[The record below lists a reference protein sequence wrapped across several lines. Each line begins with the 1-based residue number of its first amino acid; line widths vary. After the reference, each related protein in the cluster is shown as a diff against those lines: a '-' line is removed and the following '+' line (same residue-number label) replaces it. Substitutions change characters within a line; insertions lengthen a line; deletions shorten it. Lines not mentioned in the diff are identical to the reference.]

1 MSKDVN
7 IDNYMRFYK
16 EDDKGDDKAKEWS
29 PICRE
34 ERQYA
39 LYLSNVLR
47 YYGKDPQ
54 NRISDNEKVK
64 NIFKACGFN
73 DIDLKNIVIEN
84 VYYEATFMRDF
95 FERNREIHFKKDAK
109 IKGNEDHSFNWRL
122 LEYCWCNFLK
132 EPKDKLKGLIEKE
145 IEKKNFEEN
154 NYGARNEI
162 PFLKYAEHVKKNFKN
177 KKEFKKECDS
187 IENKSEFSKDIKL
200 RKIVRAMMN
209 AKPDLAVIYYDKE
222 KGARK
227 LLFIECKYE
236 SDEDNYIF
244 YDYSENE
251 EVIRG
256 TISQTAVQGYIAD
269 FLCQCRGYMNGVQVS
284 ELLDN
289 KKPKG
294 YEGKYLSK
302 MVRFVASQ
310 DAGKCDNS
318 TKKKNKSKD
327 ISKDTDEGKT
337 IGEINIKDLIEI
349 EKDIFD
355 KE

>member
-16 EDDKGDDKAKEWS
+16 EDDEEDDKAKEWS

-54 NRISDNEKVK
+54 NRIRDNEKVK

-73 DIDLKNIVIEN
+73 EKNGFSSLDNLIIEN

-95 FERNREIHFKKDAK
+95 FERNREIHFKKDDVK
-109 IKGNEDHSFNWRL
+109 IKGNKDNSFNWHL

-132 EPKDKLKGLIEKE
+132 ESKDKLEGLIEKE

-162 PFLKYAEHVKKNFKN
+162 PFLKYAENVKKNFKN
-177 KKEFKKECDS
+177 EEAFINECKKIANVKEF
-187 IENKSEFSKDIKL
+187 IRDIKL

-209 AKPDLAVIYYDKE
+209 AKPDLAVLYEEKDK
-222 KGARK
+222 RK

-236 SDEDNYIF
+236 SYEDYYKYYSNYDE
-244 YDYSENE
+244 SEIE
-251 EVIRG
+251 KEP
-256 TISQTAVQGYIAD
+256 ISQTTIQGYIAD
-269 FLCQCRGYMNGVQVS
+269 FLCNSYLKDVEMS
-284 ELLDN
+284 EIMKNDN
-289 KKPKG
+289 N
-294 YEGKYLSK
+294 ESR
-302 MVRFVASQ
+302 MIRFVA
-310 DAGKCDNS
+310 GKRD
-318 TKKKNKSKD
+318 KRK
-327 ISKDTDEGKT
+327 IEGKT
-337 IGEINIKDLIEI
+337 KKGKIYGQISIKDLIEI
-349 EKDIFD
+349 EKAIFNPSLTEEEIFN
-355 KE
+355 K